1 MLVGTSGPYL
11 LVIQPDD
18 MAPNPREDDNFGRMV
33 CFHPRYDLGDR
44 HNYLDKDD
52 FLREMFLNTVGSDAK
67 GAHRYEKK
75 LNLINYRKGVPQG
88 SPEHERITDQALLD
102 VIGQKYIVLPL
113 YLYDHSGITMNTT
126 GFSCPW
132 DSGQVGWV
140 YASKEAALREFGG
153 TRMTAGIRK
162 QAEDCM
168 RAEVEYYDAYL
179 RGDSYGFELYKNG
192 ELYDSVWGFTG
203 SDFEEVRRDIEFHL
217 PDACKGITDKLTE
230 QNDPRSMIKM
240 LLKHARMQI
249 EQAEKDHVRPTQQ
262 HLLAA
267 EAR

>member
-1 MLVGTSGPYL
+1 MLVGMRGPYL

-44 HNYLDKDD
+44 HNYLDNDD
-52 FLREMFLNTVGSDAK
+52 FLRELYLNTVGHNER
-67 GAHRYEKK
+67 GALQYERMVDMAWSRAAPESNKNQAV
-75 LNLINYRKGVPQG
+75 LSTVLRKVQ
-88 SPEHERITDQALLD
+88 
-102 VIGQKYIVLPL
+102 QKYIMLPL

-153 TRMTAGIRK
+153 TKMTAGIRK

-179 RGDSYGFELYKNG
+179 RGDSYGFELYKDG

-203 SDFEEVRRDIEFHL
+203 SDFDEVRQDIEFHL
-217 PDACKGITDKLTE
+217 PDTCKGITDKLTE

-240 LLKHARMQI
+240 LMKHARMQI
-249 EQAEKDHVRPTQQ
+249 EQAEKDHAHMPQQ
-262 HLLAA
+262 HTLAA